1 MKINKSKLFE
11 LACCFLCLGSGWTLT
26 AILRTKIGIEIG
38 LFMMLLGIVAGSI
51 WYVLDDK

>member
-11 LACCFLCLGSGWTLT
+11 LAFCFFCIGIGWTVT
-26 AILRTKIGIEIG
+26 AIYRTKIGIEIG
-38 LFMMLLGIVAGSI
+38 LFMMLLGIIAGSI